1 MSTALR
7 IDLPRRVLDGF
18 GRAVNGSC
26 RHVAPTSQE
35 ELARVVESAAR
46 EGLSVGFR
54 GSGRSY
60 GDASLNTRGIV
71 VDTTRLNR
79 MISWD
84 PIEGVLEGESGLTVE
99 GVWRRTIEDGY
110 WPAVVPGT
118 MFPTLAGCASMNI
131 HGKNN
136 FKVGSFGDQILDF
149 DLLTA
154 SGASMH
160 CSRTE
165 NPAIF
170 HAAIGGLGLLG
181 AITRVRLKLKKI
193 DSGMLRVK
201 ALYAKNLDHMFDI
214 FEQSLPTADYLVG
227 WVDCVNGEPAL
238 GRGEVHYASYLHDG
252 EDPEGRASLH
262 VERQGLPPT
271 ILGVP
276 RSILWRFMAPFLIN
290 PGVKLVNTM
299 KTFMAWKN
307 DGKEYLQSH
316 VGFAFLLDYVPNWRL
331 AYGPQGFIQYQIFV
345 PKETARETMKQILRT
360 QQKHDL
366 PSYLGVLKRHRP
378 DPFLLTHALDG
389 WSMAMDFKVTEEN
402 RTRLMK
408 LTAEMTEIVLAA
420 GGKFYFAKDGVLR
433 EADVARAYDRDK
445 VDRFFELKK
454 QLDPQ
459 NLFQTDLARRVFG
472 NRVAT
477 LAHDDS
483 EREVKSLS
491 AKAHRPQTEAHD
503 RQVARLG

>member
-1 MSTALR
+1 MSSTALNTV
-7 IDLPRRVLDGF
+7 LPRRVLDGF
-18 GRAVNGSC
+18 GRAVNGAC

-35 ELARVVESAAR
+35 ELARIVETAAR

-60 GDASLNTRGIV
+60 GDASINTRGV
-71 VDTTRLNR
+71 VIDTTKLNR

-84 PIEGVLEGESGLTVE
+84 PISGILEGESGLTIE

-136 FKVGSFGDQILDF
+136 FRVGTFGDQIQDI
-149 DLLTA
+149 DLLLA
-154 SGASMH
+154 SGQTLR

-165 NPAIF
+165 NSEVF

-181 AITRVRLKLKKI
+181 AITRVRLKLKKV

-201 ALYAKNLDHMFDI
+201 ALYAKTLEHMFDI
-214 FEQSLPTADYLVG
+214 FEERLTTADYLVG
-227 WVDCVNGEPAL
+227 WVDCLAPDPAL
-238 GRGEVHYASYLHDG
+238 GRGEVHHATYLHEG

-271 ILGVP
+271 IMGVP
-276 RSILWRFMAPFLIN
+276 RSILWRFMAPFLTN

-299 KTFMAWKN
+299 KTFMAWHN
-307 DGKEYLQSH
+307 DGNEYLQSH
-316 VGFAFLLDYVPNWRL
+316 VAFAFLLDYVPNWRL
-331 AYGPQGFIQYQIFV
+331 AYGPQGFIQYQVFV
-345 PKETARETMKQILRT
+345 PKETAREAMQQILRV
-360 QQKHDL
+360 QQKRGL
-366 PSYLGVLKRHRP
+366 PSYLGVMKRHRP

-389 WSMAMDFKVTEEN
+389 WSMAMDFKVTEQN
-402 RTRLMK
+402 RTQLMK
-408 LTAEMTEIVLAA
+408 LTQEMTEIIVSA
-420 GGKFYFAKDGVLR
+420 GGKFYFAKDAVLR
-433 EADVARAYDRDK
+433 AEDVARAYDPAK
-445 VDRFFELKK
+445 IARFFELKK

-459 NLFQTDLARRVFG
+459 NLFQ
-472 NRVAT
+472 
-477 LAHDDS
+477 
-483 EREVKSLS
+483 
-491 AKAHRPQTEAHD
+491 
-503 RQVARLG
+503 